1 MDKIYNLLSTYDQ
14 NKEIVTLRLLE
25 KFEPLLNKYSRNTY
39 YSDMKSDLTLFFI
52 ELIPK
57 IPIYKENFKQDKYI
71 ISYIHKSLRHQYTLL
86 NKKYENNLKMEE
98 HLDSEY
104 DLLPVFNDAYNG
116 IELRSIIRN
125 LTLKEKQ
132 VIIYKYQYDLSFASI
147 GKIMNTSRQ
156 SIYKTHKRA
165 INKLRRI
172 VLSTC

>member
-1 MDKIYNLLSTYDQ
+1 MDKIYNLLSVYDE
-14 NKEIVTLRLLE
+14 NKEMVTLRLLE
-25 KFEPLLNKYSRNTY
+25 NFEPLLNKYSKNTY
-39 YSDMKSDLTLFFI
+39 YSDMKNDLTLFFI

-57 IPIYKENFKQDKYI
+57 IPIHKENFKQDKYI
-71 ISYIHKSLRHQYTLL
+71 ISYIHKSLKHQYALL
-86 NKKYENNLKMEE
+86 NRKYNNNLKMEE
-98 HLDSEY
+98 TLDYENN
-104 DLLPVFNDAYNG
+104 LLVVFNETYDD

-147 GKIMNTSRQ
+147 GKIMDTSRQ

-172 VLSTC
+172 ILSTC